1 MKNMEL
7 KRRFQ
12 NKYSIRMAAGVL
24 TVAMLG
30 TGSGMVYTVHAQK
43 GDSGPKETQNNK
55 ADKKEIKETLEKVL
69 SASKEEEDAGK
80 EETVYVVSNADGSA
94 KNVIVSEWLKNKD

>member
-43 GDSGPKETQNNK
+43 GDRIIKQI
-55 ADKKEIKETLEKVL
+55 KKRSRRPWRRYSLPQRRKKMLEKRRQFMWCPMQM
-69 SASKEEEDAGK
+69 AQPKM
-80 EETVYVVSNADGSA
+80 
-94 KNVIVSEWLKNKD
+94 